1 MSVTR
6 FTLWRTED
14 ADGAGV
20 NESNCEI
27 ELIEMKIQGEPLMV
41 SRFKNASCL
50 QVPFSQLTQSL
61 LNGTTHVSG
70 NAWWQKPGS
79 PAGYLYPH
87 RLDDLCVVV
96 KRRRRVQQS
105 ILQSFSADT
114 WTATGAT
121 LAAFA
126 GALRL
131 IGRRNVFLEVVD
143 AFINGGFVARESD
156 RRANLLLLLL
166 SAFGLVMVSAFT
178 GRFMGF
184 LAVLGE
190 PHQMQTLV
198 EVARHASRVYG
209 LEYIPPLL
217 KDVEKNDVVWKLVA
231 KLQTTKAEEA
241 KATMLRDF
249 SSEETS
255 NAYIISMGQARVF
268 LEGNLWDASSG
279 TTLGYQHYFTLD
291 KYCSNVHI
299 SPLCKFMIPTF
310 NSTTHFNPRF
320 KLNNSLDLINKI
332 KDIDVPPMQNSKEL
346 LIVLSTDLCK
356 SGALLSSV

>member
-1 MSVTR
+1 
-6 FTLWRTED
+6 
-14 ADGAGV
+14 
-20 NESNCEI
+20 
-27 ELIEMKIQGEPLMV
+27 MV

-61 LNGTTHVSG
+61 LNGTAHVSG

-114 WTATGAT
+114 WTATGAS

-143 AFINGGFVARESD
+143 AFINGGFVARKSD

-198 EVARHASRVYG
+198 DVARYASRVYG
-209 LEYIPPLL
+209 LEYIPLLL

-231 KLQTTKAEEA
+231 KFQTTKAEEA

-255 NAYIISMGQARVF
+255 TAYIISMSQARVF

-279 TTLGYQHYFTLD
+279 TTLGYQVPQCLLSPGYRSFMTQPHWAYKQKFDTLLQGIVEAGI
-291 KYCSNVHI
+291 Y
-299 SPLCKFMIPTF
+299 L
-310 NSTTHFNPRF
+310 
-320 KLNNSLDLINKI
+320 KI
-332 KDIDVPPMQNSKEL
+332 KSDVWFTYRAKALVRLGPALPSSASHAPASEEPKPLGLSALVEPAA
-346 LIVLSTDLCK
+346 VLGV
-356 SGALLSSV
+356 GALAATIGFAVEVLMGTLVSSV